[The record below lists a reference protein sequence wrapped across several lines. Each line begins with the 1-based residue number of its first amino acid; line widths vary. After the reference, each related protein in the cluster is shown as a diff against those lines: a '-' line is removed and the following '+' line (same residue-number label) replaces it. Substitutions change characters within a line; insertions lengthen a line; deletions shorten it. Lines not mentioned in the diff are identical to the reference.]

1 MAIYVC
7 FRDLRKVSK
16 EHQMK
21 FKIISIFVF
30 FAILKSNF
38 VYGDLTTAKYAGE
51 FMSVGVGARALAM
64 GGAYAAASEDVT
76 AIYWNPA
83 GLTSIH
89 SFQIHGMHAERF
101 GGIVNWDF
109 LGLGFSVKDSLAIG
123 LGLYRLGV
131 DDIPITRLTDPSKP
145 LGAENLPQVEKYIN
159 DSEMVLMFSF
169 GKKQSRSFSYGGSI
183 KAIRKSMDEWGAW
196 GIGFDFGVLW
206 NPIQQLKIG
215 AVLMDGTSTLIA
227 WNTGRTELLLP
238 HFRLGAVYPVQFYS
252 VKVLPICEIDVDFES
267 RGKTAQMSLGPLGLD
282 LHAGGEISYKDRL
295 FFRAGT
301 DRGSFTVGGGFW
313 FKYFQVDY
321 GFLNHFDLGHTH
333 RISLTILLNKPIP
346 LKF

>member
-1 MAIYVC
+1 
-7 FRDLRKVSK
+7 
-16 EHQMK
+16 MK
-21 FKIISIFVF
+21 LKIIYAIIFF
-30 FAILKSNF
+30 FISKLSL
-38 VYGDLTTAKYAGE
+38 VYGEVTTSKYAGE
-51 FMSVGVGARALAM
+51 FLAVGVGARALAM
-64 GGAYAAASEDVT
+64 GGAYVAASEDVT

-83 GLTSIH
+83 GLAFLQ

-101 GGIVNWDF
+101 SGIVNWDF
-109 LGLGFSVKDSLAIG
+109 LGLGYSVKDSLT
-123 LGLYRLGV
+123 LGFGVYRLGV
-131 DDIPITRLTDPSKP
+131 DDIPLTRLTDPSKP

-159 DSEMVLMFSF
+159 DSEMVFMFSF
-169 GKKQSRSFSYGGSI
+169 GKRQSRSFSYGGSI
-183 KAIRKSMDEWGAW
+183 KTIRKSMDQWGAW

-206 NPIQQLKIG
+206 NPVHQLKIG
-215 AVLMDGTSTLIA
+215 AVLADGTSTLIA

-238 HFRLGAVYPVQFYS
+238 HLRLGAVYPVQFHS
-252 VKVLPICEIDVDFES
+252 IKVLPVCEIDVDFES
-267 RGKTAQMSLGPLGLD
+267 RGEVAQMSLGALGFD

-295 FFRAGT
+295 FLRAGT
-301 DRGSFTVGGGFW
+301 DRGNFTVGGGFW